1 MSSITAATPAP
12 ATTKMA
18 ARLTKSL
25 VVKFSLPADK
35 LRQFPSASPELARK
49 DSSSRKP
56 SSTSTLTPTATAN
69 EPSSSENPSDSNA
82 TPLLPNST
90 TASSSLAPPTAAGVK
105 RKGVPGPKPGSKR
118 GAANLTPDGLP
129 KPRGKPGPKKKPR
142 LGDLINDPLAKGAFA
157 APAPIQK
164 LGPKANGGPIN
175 AGLRALDRTGKP
187 CRKWGKKTF
196 AIKSFTGVTWTVPT
210 WRAPKRSAVDFNGD
224 VKSDTT
230 ASSDTKMKDESSAI
244 SEKSNS
250 AGDSNHVQALPCM
263 SLDV

>member
-1 MSSITAATPAP
+1 
-12 ATTKMA
+12 MA
-18 ARLTKSL
+18 ARPTKSL
-25 VVKFSLPADK
+25 IVKLTLSADK
-35 LRQFPSASPELARK
+35 LSKFPASPELTRK
-49 DSSSRKP
+49 DSTSRKP
-56 SSTSTLTPTATAN
+56 SSTSTSTPTATAN
-69 EPSSSENPSDSNA
+69 EPSSSENPSESNA

-90 TASSSLAPPTAAGVK
+90 TASSSLAPPTTGVK

-164 LGPKANGGPIN
+164 LGPKANQGAIN

-210 WRAPKRSAVDFNGD
+210 WRAPKRPAVDFNGD

-250 AGDSNHVQALPCM
+250 GGDSSTPVPLNANILASSPVPAVVV
-263 SLDV
+263 S